1 MSVNFPEDASLDALK
16 NIFKQAYL
24 AGPEVSRSSIPTG
37 QMSPVAQMAEASP
50 VLSYVRQM
58 LPEKIRSNAW
68 YTEFLRQLPEGDQGS
83 WAELQRKVANKVGE
97 LPLGGFPQEV
107 KDDFS
112 ARRKA
117 DPELRLRTVEYGK
130 VPTVDNLT
138 QASVGSN
145 LRPQL
150 AQAAGVTAAD
160 VSRDG
165 ARNIWWFLN
174 APQAVSQ
181 IAALQALHSA
191 GEPIAKAEG
200 LTSPFLIRNKNLRLA
215 ATLPSVIAM
224 STAVGN
230 IGRPAGYKA
239 VVPSAEDPRKTDSG
253 TAEAISRYFLGRTG
267 RLLPFNEFTKE
278 RPDVSKGEY
287 ERYKA
292 YLFNKKTDLNPL
304 DGDINVLG
312 ALRATTDGIHGPEV
326 NFMGKTIPV
335 LTGVMPSLAAA
346 AGIRKGVRQAGRR
359 IKERGDFR
367 KAGEVKGRLEAAQ
380 VDLKQKQDNKAIQLT
395 GKQESDLK
403 SKINE
408 LTVERKR
415 IDDSN
420 QIETFKQAL
429 AYGGG
434 YTAAAAISGQALES
448 VRRTMGEENYNQS

>member
-68 YTEFLRQLPEGDQGS
+68 YTELLRQLPEGDQGS
-83 WAELQRKVANKVGE
+83 WAGLQRKVANKVGE

-200 LTSPFLIRNKNLRLA
+200 LSSPFLIRNKNLRLA

-278 RPDVSKGEY
+278 RPDVSK
-287 ERYKA
+287 
-292 YLFNKKTDLNPL
+292 
-304 DGDINVLG
+304 
-312 ALRATTDGIHGPEV
+312 V
-326 NFMGKTIPV
+326 NTVQSFLSLIP
-335 LTGVMPSLAAA
+335 A
-346 AGIRKGVRQAGRR
+346 
-359 IKERGDFR
+359 D
-367 KAGEVKGRLEAAQ
+367 
-380 VDLKQKQDNKAIQLT
+380 
-395 GKQESDLK
+395 K
-403 SKINE
+403 SIP
-408 LTVERKR
+408 TPIV
-415 IDDSN
+415 S
-420 QIETFKQAL
+420 
-429 AYGGG
+429 
-434 YTAAAAISGQALES
+434 
-448 VRRTMGEENYNQS
+448 

>member
-1 MSVNFPEDASLDALK
+1 MSVNFPEDASLEALN

-24 AGPEVSRSSIPTG
+24 ATPEVSRSSIPTG

-58 LPEKIRSNAW
+58 LPEKVRSNAW
-68 YTEFLRQLPEGDQGS
+68 YTEFLKQLPRGDEGS
-83 WAELQRKVANKVGE
+83 WAELQRKVAHKVGE
-97 LPLGGFPQEV
+97 LPLGGFSQEV

-112 ARRKA
+112 ARRQA
-117 DPELRLRTVEYGK
+117 DPNFRLNTVEYGK
-130 VPTVDNLT
+130 VPTPDNFS
-138 QASVGSN
+138 QRNVGSN

-200 LTSPFLIRNKNLRLA
+200 LSSPFLIKNKNLRLA

-230 IGRPAGYKA
+230 IGRPAGYKT
-239 VVPSAEDPRKTDSG
+239 VIPSAEDPRKTDAPVG
-253 TAEAISRYFLGRTG
+253 EAISRYFLGRTG
-267 RLLPFNEFTKE
+267 RLLPYEEFRKE

-292 YLFNKKTDLNPL
+292 YLFNKKTDLNPF

-312 ALRATTDGIHGPEV
+312 ALRATTEGIHGPEV

-335 LTGVMPSLAAA
+335 LTGVMPSLAA
-346 AGIRKGVRQAGRR
+346 GFGLRKGVREAGKR
-359 IKERGDFR
+359 IRNRGDFR
-367 KAGEVKGRLEAAQ
+367 KAGEAKGKLDAAKIE
-380 VDLKQKQDNKAIQLT
+380 LKKARDNKDVQLSR
-395 GKQESDLK
+395 KDELQLQ
-403 SKINE
+403 SKINQ
-408 LTVERKR
+408 LTTEQKEIEDR
-415 IDDSN
+415 N

-434 YTAAAAISGQALES
+434 YTAASAIAGQALES
-448 VRRTMGEENYNQS
+448 VRRTMGEENYNPS